1 MTDQNTFLERTFRV
15 NTRGIDWTAQ
25 VWKSPNGLAYDA
37 VGNEVDIGNTVKI
50 LSKYRVGQVFV
61 VEEIHKKDNDVANVR
76 LWKHGWMNST
86 EILKIGESE

>member
-1 MTDQNTFLERTFRV
+1 MTDHNTFLERTFRV

-50 LSKYRVGQVFV
+50 LSKYRAGQVFV
-61 VEEIHKKDNDVANVR
+61 VEAIEEKDNDVANVR
-76 LWKHGWMNST
+76 LWNHGWMNST

>member
-1 MTDQNTFLERTFRV
+1 MTDHNTFLERTFRV

-50 LSKYRVGQVFV
+50 LSKHRAGQVFV
-61 VEEIHKKDNDVANVR
+61 VEAIEEDSDDPSNVR
-76 LWKHGWMNST
+76 LWNRGWINST
-86 EILKIGESE
+86 EILKIG

>member
-15 NTRGIDWTAQ
+15 NTCGIDYTAQ

-50 LSKYRVGQVFV
+50 LSKNRMGQVYV
-61 VEEIHKKDNDVANVR
+61 VEEIEEDSDDPSNVC
-76 LWKHGWMNST
+76 LWKHGWINST
-86 EILKIGESE
+86 EILKIG